1 MADANVNTV
10 SMTEKQKVKE
20 ITDKLEEGLKE
31 LFESEKY
38 KNYLSTMSKFHNY
51 SFNNTLL
58 IALQRPDASLV
69 AGYQAWQK
77 NFNRHVKRG
86 EKGIRILAPAPYKIK
101 EERDKLDPVTGEV
114 MLDKDGTPQTEE
126 VEVKIPAFRAVSVF
140 DVSQTDGEPLP
151 ELETKELLSTVEGYE
166 DFIKAVTYVAPAPI
180 GFEDIPG
187 DSKGYFNI
195 EENRIAV
202 QEGMS
207 ESQTLKTMV
216 HETAHSMLHNKEVNR
231 EDILAPAKD
240 RNTKEIEAESIAFT
254 VCRHFG
260 IDTSEYSFS
269 YIAGWSSGRDMKELK
284 SSLDTIRR
292 TASELITGIEEQ
304 LRELQR
310 DREIMQEQSQELI
323 LAVSN
328 TERSHFDIASVKG
341 MEGVELMN
349 SLLAMKDADR
359 ENVEAYLESRGAW
372 VTHLGDDRSEEVEEF
387 HVDYIYDT
395 DTHAITDIK
404 YAMEMDRKANEPIKD
419 SDVVLKIMYRENDG
433 YEIDKITNMTRE
445 QTLDLAH
452 KLAALDENEWD
463 GNIQDFMEENGAEY
477 VPIIVKDGR
486 NSGMPEFFDIAVDLK
501 AEEVSLEKELS
512 GMEYAS
518 SIIHRLEHGKGV
530 FSPDER
536 NLIVNYGYKLDDY
549 EKTKELAEVLAYR
562 IENEPANAAL
572 TVIDAQAEIDAL
584 PDGMIGLSE
593 MHEYGYTW
601 EEMLPLT
608 KETALELFDRD
619 LAVYQLHK
627 DGSEALIEDKEQ
639 ITGHDGIFGIEK
651 GDWENERELRSIQ
664 EELAESS
671 ANKEAQ
677 LLYGNTDKYGIYQL
691 KDNPELRYLHFEGTE
706 SLKKM
711 GIIKD
716 NYDAIKPENY
726 NLIYTGELA
735 ELAEDY
741 PMLQTQG
748 DKLEALYEKFN
759 IDHPADYKGHS
770 LSVSDIVVLHENG
783 KNSAHFVDSFGFTGL
798 PDFMRE
804 LEGVKEQEADKAEK
818 GLTNEE
824 KQFLETDN
832 APLIAKN
839 FLAWDEIEDL
849 GYRFFEDGYIDK
861 FKPSEKALYGDGM
874 VPEPKIYDLARRM
887 QGGEDIREELAKALI
902 GGHERVIE
910 ADENDDVAVLFGR
923 DAVTVTFGNA
933 EKQISYEEM
942 GTAFLGLM
950 ESEYKDIEQARAAEE
965 QEEEIA
971 ESATSGHNV
980 QRLETQ
986 QTAMEQSEPEQIQA
1000 GQAEAQK
1007 SYPAVYGHTLSYAM
1021 EHGEVDKY
1029 SDSRK
1034 LDRECREAIE
1044 GTIRQN
1050 FDGMHLKHDIVKPL
1064 AEQYGSE
1071 RMAFVLA
1078 STIQQESWD
1087 GRFSVDNKAWASE
1100 FYIPE
1105 NIVHGIDMNRE
1116 LIVSSHPAVLDGF
1129 IDMFRSEVLEKEK
1142 ELSIGQ
1148 EKMTSGHD
1156 VQKLETEQTAMEQS
1170 EPEKPATP
1178 EFENMEDGDEII
1190 DLGDETEQV
1199 LAEIKQSLEG
1209 RQDTSGHNV
1218 QKLETE
1224 SKKEAETELA
1234 FQIADRFISIQ
1245 ETDGGYDYSIMGA
1258 DYKEIDGGVYD
1269 NPNVSIREA
1278 LNDILED
1285 LKENPFDNGAR
1296 GNISDND
1303 ELIPID
1309 YDGLMEKVEAA
1320 DHIEPQAQGNV
1331 VENFKAKTNELFHE
1345 ISEMNP
1351 AEIEETVKRHVQA
1364 KIDEY
1369 VIQAEIIDVAVVGS
1383 RCRGLERE
1391 SSDLDVAVELSTNE
1405 REDDLFN
1412 AFNNC
1417 DGIHIGGIKVDINPI
1432 TAQRTGTL
1440 ETYLPQVED
1449 YLEGVREAREKEPVS
1464 IFNIRM
1470 NDEERWFKNTSGLD
1484 AEGLCKAYAECDK
1497 PFVEMGKY
1505 GEWIK
1510 AADHASI
1517 EQGDRLDFSI
1527 EFNEETD
1534 QITIFDGEN
1543 FTYKGLR
1550 ETLFPEQA
1558 EPEVTLTVAECGE
1571 FHTMGEFYENI
1582 PTVEEAVA
1590 IWKQI
1595 PPERMNGIPAIGV
1608 NIHTPGMEVFE
1619 DVGADILSGKRID
1632 LDILEFIP
1640 DIKNSPQAMEVIAEL
1655 VAKLPEM
1662 EIDGNMGEEFEA
1674 KVWEKRMPGLTPAE
1688 QLAVEIDRFTYDY
1701 DAALYHDNSQSM
1713 TENVSELA
1721 DALKHRDTHDIALW
1735 LAEIAADGTEPE
1747 ERKRA
1752 AELLEKMSEYKPLAK
1767 IEEMEEQNYN
1777 MVDNVLNNGA
1787 GEKSQKEENR
1797 KAQDKPAAKPSL
1809 KARLAEK
1816 KAQVAGQGR
1825 EQEENIKNKQREM

>member
-1 MADANVNTV
+1 MADAK
-10 SMTEKQKVKE
+10 TEKQKVKE

-31 LFESEKY
+31 LFESGKY
-38 KNYLSTMSKFHNY
+38 RNYLSTMSKFHNY

-114 MLDKDGTPQTEE
+114 MLDKDGMPQTEE

-151 ELETKELLSTVEGYE
+151 ELDAKELLSTVEGYE
-166 DFIKAVTYVAPAPI
+166 DFIKAVAYVSPVPI
-180 GFEDIPG
+180 GFEDILG
-187 DSKGYFNI
+187 ASKGYFNI

-216 HETAHSMLHNKEVNR
+216 HETAHSMLHNKEVNK
-231 EDILAPAKD
+231 EAILAPAKD
-240 RNTKEIEAESIAFT
+240 RNTKEVEAEGVAFT
-254 VCRHFG
+254 VCSHFG
-260 IDTSEYSFS
+260 IDTSEYTFG

-304 LRELQR
+304 LKELQR
-310 DREIMQEQSQELI
+310 DREIMQEQSQEFI

-328 TERSHFDIASVKG
+328 TERSHFDIAGIKG
-341 MEGVELMN
+341 MEGAELMD

-387 HVDYIYDT
+387 HVDYIYNT
-395 DTHAITDIK
+395 DTHEITDVK
-404 YAMEMDRKANEPIKD
+404 YAMEMDRKANEPIRD
-419 SDVVLKIMYRENDG
+419 SDVVLKIMYRETYG
-433 YEIDKITNMTRE
+433 YEIDKITNMT
-445 QTLDLAH
+445 QQQVLDLAY
-452 KLAALDENEWD
+452 KLAALDGNEWD

-477 VPIIVKDGR
+477 VPVIVKDGR
-486 NSGMPEFFDIAVDLK
+486 NSGMPKFFDIAVDLK
-501 AEEVSLEKELS
+501 AEEVTLEEELS
-512 GMEYAS
+512 GMEYAA

-549 EKTKELAEVLAYR
+549 EKTKELAETLAYR
-562 IENEPANAAL
+562 TRNEPANAAL
-572 TVIDAQAEIDAL
+572 MVIDAQAEIDAL

-593 MHEYGYTW
+593 MHGYGYTW

-627 DGSEALIEDKEQ
+627 DGSETLIDDKEQ
-639 ITGHDGIFGIEK
+639 ITGHEGIFGIEK
-651 GDWENERELRSIQ
+651 SDWENERELRSMQ
-664 EELAESS
+664 AELADSS
-671 ANKEAQ
+671 ANRETQ
-677 LLYGNTDKYGIYQL
+677 LLYGSSDKYGIYQL
-691 KDNPELRYLHFEGTE
+691 KDNPELRDFYFAGTAE
-706 SLKKM
+706 LLKI
-711 GIIKD
+711 GILSDDFKEIQ
-716 NYDAIKPENY
+716 PENY
-726 NLIYTGELA
+726 NLVYAGELT
-735 ELAEDY
+735 DI
-741 PMLQTQG
+741 QG
-748 DKLEALYEKFN
+748 QSQGEKLNALFEKFN

-783 KNSAHFVDSFGFTGL
+783 KNSAHFVDSFGFTEL
-798 PDFMRE
+798 PDFVRG
-804 LEGVKEQEADKAEK
+804 LEGVKEQESDKAES
-818 GLTNEE
+818 GLTDEE
-824 KQFLETDN
+824 KQFLETDSV
-832 APLIAKN
+832 PLIAKK

-861 FKPSEKALYGDGM
+861 FKPVEKALFGDGL
-874 VPEPKIYDLARRM
+874 VSDDTIHDIARRM
-887 QGGEDIREELAKALI
+887 QGGGDIREELAKALI

-910 ADENDDVAVLFGR
+910 ADENDGVAVLFGR
-923 DAVTVTFGNA
+923 DDVTVTFGNA

-942 GTAFLGLM
+942 GTAFLSLM
-950 ESEYKDIEQARAAEE
+950 ESEYKKIEQARAADE
-965 QEEEIA
+965 QEEEI
-971 ESATSGHNV
+971 EGNATSGHN
-980 QRLETQ
+980 
-986 QTAMEQSEPEQIQA
+986 
-1000 GQAEAQK
+1000 
-1007 SYPAVYGHTLSYAM
+1007 
-1021 EHGEVDKY
+1021 
-1029 SDSRK
+1029 
-1034 LDRECREAIE
+1034 
-1044 GTIRQN
+1044 
-1050 FDGMHLKHDIVKPL
+1050 
-1064 AEQYGSE
+1064 
-1071 RMAFVLA
+1071 
-1078 STIQQESWD
+1078 
-1087 GRFSVDNKAWASE
+1087 
-1100 FYIPE
+1100 
-1105 NIVHGIDMNRE
+1105 
-1116 LIVSSHPAVLDGF
+1116 
-1129 IDMFRSEVLEKEK
+1129 
-1142 ELSIGQ
+1142 
-1148 EKMTSGHD
+1148 

-1170 EPEKPATP
+1170 EPEKSTETP
-1178 EFENMEDGDEII
+1178 EFEDMEDGDEII

-1199 LAEIKQSLEG
+1199 LAEMKQSLEG
-1209 RQDTSGHNV
+1209 LQATSGHNV
-1218 QKLETE
+1218 QKL
-1224 SKKEAETELA
+1224 ETELA
-1234 FQIADRFISIQ
+1234 FQIADRFISIK

-1269 NPNVSIREA
+1269 NPDVSIREA
-1278 LNDILED
+1278 LNNIVED
-1285 LKENPFDNGAR
+1285 LRENPFDNGAG
-1296 GNISDND
+1296 GNIGDDD

-1309 YDGLMEKVEAA
+1309 YDELMEKVEAA
-1320 DHIEPQAQGNV
+1320 ERIKPQEQGNV

-1391 SSDLDVAVELSTNE
+1391 GSDLDVAVELSTNE

-1412 AFNNC
+1412 AFNND
-1417 DGIHIGGIKVDINPI
+1417 DGIYIGGIKVDINPI

-1440 ETYLPQVED
+1440 ENYLPQVED
-1449 YLEGVREAREKEPVS
+1449 YLDGVREAREKEPVS

-1484 AEGLCKAYAECDK
+1484 AEGLCKAYAECGK
-1497 PFVEMGKY
+1497 PFVEMRKY
-1505 GEWIK
+1505 GERIE
-1510 AADHASI
+1510 ATDHAFI

-1534 QITIFDGEN
+1534 QITIFDGKN
-1543 FTYKGLR
+1543 FEYKGLR
-1550 ETLFPEQA
+1550 ETISPEQA

-1571 FHTMGEFYENI
+1571 FHSMGEFYENI

-1595 PPERMNGIPAIGV
+1595 PPERMNGIPAIGI
-1608 NIHTPGMEVFE
+1608 NIHTSGTEVFE

-1674 KVWEKRMPGLTPAE
+1674 KVWEKRMPDLTPAE
-1688 QLAVEIDRFTYDY
+1688 QLAVELDRFSYDY
-1701 DAALYHDNSQSM
+1701 DTAVYHDNSQSM

-1721 DALKHRDTHDIALW
+1721 DALKQGDTQDIASW
-1735 LAEIAADGTEPE
+1735 LADIAADKTEPE
-1747 ERKRA
+1747 ESRRA
-1752 AELLEKMSEYKPLAK
+1752 EELLEKLAEYKPLAK
-1767 IEEMEEQNYN
+1767 IEEMEEQNFN

-1787 GEKSQKEENR
+1787 GEKAQKEENR